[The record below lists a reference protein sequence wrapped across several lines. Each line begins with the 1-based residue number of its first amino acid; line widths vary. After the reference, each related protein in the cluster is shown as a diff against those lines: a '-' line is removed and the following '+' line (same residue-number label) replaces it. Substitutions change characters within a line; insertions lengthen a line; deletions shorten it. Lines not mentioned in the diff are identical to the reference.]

1 MVNAIKIDR
10 ENDKEETKSL
20 AKMSIDRD
28 ASRYFHTQISEFKIS
43 NLIRLFKNFPLSKCS
58 ENLITYPCQKTS
70 LFNQASRSL
79 SVTPFVGKWTACW
92 ECKLEFQNSSHLTLK
107 CGAADAIAMNC
118 SFSSV
123 ISGFSLLLQCFV
135 IFIKVIGWK
144 SYEKYYMR
152 KKYERKR
159 RKALTSSR
167 NLSPNF
173 GFAIAMYFENWPLKD
188 CCLLLATNLITAV
201 TSASLLSSLGVF
213 S

>member
-79 SVTPFVGKWTACW
+79 SVTPFVGKWTAC
-92 ECKLEFQNSSHLTLK
+92 
-107 CGAADAIAMNC
+107 
-118 SFSSV
+118 
-123 ISGFSLLLQCFV
+123 
-135 IFIKVIGWK
+135 
-144 SYEKYYMR
+144 
-152 KKYERKR
+152 
-159 RKALTSSR
+159 
-167 NLSPNF
+167 
-173 GFAIAMYFENWPLKD
+173 
-188 CCLLLATNLITAV
+188 
-201 TSASLLSSLGVF
+201 
-213 S
+213 